1 VTALSFGTPITTALA
16 ATHSAATAFAAHL
29 RLAGALA
36 QDGDSDEDTEVS
48 SDQIE
53 KYVAVYKDMQRNRSL
68 SVEQAAAKEGLSLGE
83 FRDLEQKVGHDDLAT
98 ERARHELQ
106 ADAAQ
111 GAGCHRGSLEKLEV
125 PAAQKRSP
133 LTARYAAG
141 SGTQQTAKRTDSRS
155 AGASLCSSPLHV
167 ARKDRPRETGAAG
180 SAYAARRTN
189 INCWI

>member
-1 VTALSFGTPITTALA
+1 MHNPYSYHRPSRLRNFLTAIVVTALSFGTPITTALA

-111 GAGCHRGSLEKLEV
+111 GAS
-125 PAAQKRSP
+125 PAA
-133 LTARYAAG
+133 TAAP
-141 SGTQQTAKRTDSRS
+141 SK
-155 AGASLCSSPLHV
+155 
-167 ARKDRPRETGAAG
+167 
-180 SAYAARRTN
+180 N
-189 INCWI
+189 